1 MRHLPLI
8 VVLRFFNENINLY
21 FNCSIKECFYLYM
34 SFSFKQV
41 PNKNVEQRIVKVT
54 VLDSDRGKHHI
65 VIGHSFFPLKDID
78 LTSNE
83 MVVLWKDLAKDAED
97 VVSMIQFSLSL
108 NRKKMSLK
116 NKTGNRNHLIRINFE
131 TFLTLRKIVKS
142 SK

>member
-1 MRHLPLI
+1 
-8 VVLRFFNENINLY
+8 
-21 FNCSIKECFYLYM
+21 M

-97 VVSMIQFSLSL
+97 VVSIIQFSLSL